1 MTDKIAEWIEKLA
14 TGKKARIFWA
24 IVIALIV
31 ALFILF
37 PFIDANLLFYNR
49 IETRINNLEKLVSI
63 SGMTVSEDPSLHAE
77 YQDILLNMETARQNS
92 VVSFSVEGFVKE
104 SSAFDTTVK
113 FWSGTIVGII
123 LSIACLFNKNPNG
136 KTTIGFFLKNNL
148 MICIVCLIMGAVFG
162 WLFTLI
168 PTLGS
173 VWINAIAA
181 PIVQFVFLDLL
192 ISTPQKK
199 K

>member
-1 MTDKIAEWIEKLA
+1 M
-14 TGKKARIFWA
+14 
-24 IVIALIV
+24 
-31 ALFILF
+31 
-37 PFIDANLLFYNR
+37 
-49 IETRINNLEKLVSI
+49 
-63 SGMTVSEDPSLHAE
+63 
-77 YQDILLNMETARQNS
+77 QNMETARQNS
-92 VVSFSVEGFVKE
+92 VVSFSIEGFVKE

-136 KTTIGFFLKNNL
+136 KTTIGFFFKNNL

>member
-92 VVSFSVEGFVKE
+92 VVSFSIEGFVKE

-136 KTTIGFFLKNNL
+136 KTTIGFFFK
-148 MICIVCLIMGAVFG
+148 AVSGEDSSDCGFPAVG
-162 WLFTLI
+162 GCQI
-168 PTLGS
+168 
-173 VWINAIAA
+173 
-181 PIVQFVFLDLL
+181 
-192 ISTPQKK
+192 
-199 K
+199 

>member
-1 MTDKIAEWIEKLA
+1 ML
-14 TGKKARIFWA
+14 GNS
-24 IVIALIV
+24 L
-31 ALFILF
+31 
-37 PFIDANLLFYNR
+37 N
-49 IETRINNLEKLVSI
+49 
-63 SGMTVSEDPSLHAE
+63 SEFVD
-77 YQDILLNMETARQNS
+77 QNS
-92 VVSFSVEGFVKE
+92 L
-104 SSAFDTTVK
+104 
-113 FWSGTIVGII
+113 SGINRLVHI
-123 LSIACLFNKNPNG
+123 F
-136 KTTIGFFLKNNL
+136 KNNL

>member
-1 MTDKIAEWIEKLA
+1 MECASSDSTNRAAAGFIQRFQNTAMCS
-14 TGKKARIFWA
+14 TGLGAS
-24 IVIALIV
+24 
-31 ALFILF
+31 
-37 PFIDANLLFYNR
+37 P
-49 IETRINNLEKLVSI
+49 
-63 SGMTVSEDPSLHAE
+63 
-77 YQDILLNMETARQNS
+77 QQTARQNS
-92 VVSFSVEGFVKE
+92 VVSFSIEGFVKK

-136 KTTIGFFLKNNL
+136 KTTIGFFFKNNL